1 MEQQTTRRIKSAASV
16 LSGWCLLVFTILLG
30 LMPPGRALA
39 QTAFGERPRLVVGVV
54 VDQMRWDYLSR
65 YYDRFTAD
73 GFRRL
78 IDDGYSC
85 NNCLINYVPTV
96 TAIGHTSAY
105 TGTTPAF
112 HGICGNNF
120 YIDGQKVYCTA
131 DTTVQTVGSSSNRGQ
146 HSPHNLLSTT
156 IGDQLR
162 LHTDFRSKVV
172 GVSYKDR
179 AAILPAGHSAN
190 AAYWLDTKNL
200 CFVSSTYYMTQLPDY
215 AQKVNAAMK
224 KNKDVK
230 KAGDRIGYS
239 PLCGTVTTDMAIAAL
254 QGERLGLGEATDML
268 CVSYS
273 QTDVIGHEWG
283 TRGEHTDEAYLQ
295 LDRDLG
301 RLLQALD
308 SQVGRGNY
316 LLFLTA
322 DHGASHNW
330 RFMREHRLPGGPLY
344 ISRLKTSLDSVCAA
358 RLGAAKAVVGDIM
371 DYRVF
376 LDRKSIAGQ
385 QFDVQQVKDC
395 IVGYLRSLPG
405 VVTATDYEAVRTTSL
420 PQLLTDRL
428 LMGYHPRRSGDVVF
442 IPEPQWYSW
451 WDDVAPTHTT
461 HGEWN
466 PYDAHIPLLF
476 YGWKVSHGA
485 TSREVHISDIAPTVC
500 QMLHIQQPNACSGQ
514 AIAEVVR

>member
-1 MEQQTTRRIKSAASV
+1 MSTASGP
-16 LSGWCLLVFTILLG
+16 SHWCLLVIIFVVS
-30 LMPPGRALA
+30 LMPSGKASA

-65 YYDRFTAD
+65 YYDQFTYD

-78 IDDGYSC
+78 INDGYSC
-85 NNCLINYVPTV
+85 NNCLINYVPTI

-112 HGICGNNF
+112 HGICGNSF
-120 YIDGQKVYCTA
+120 YIDGQKVYCTG
-131 DTTVQTVGSSSNRGQ
+131 DNTVETVGAKGTKGQ
-146 HSPHNLLSTT
+146 HSPRNLLSTT

-190 AAYWLDTKNL
+190 AAYWLDSKNL
-200 CFVSSTYYMTQLPDY
+200 CFVTSTYYMTELPEY
-215 AQKVNAAMK
+215 VRKVNEAMK
-224 KNKDVK
+224 KNKEVQK
-230 KAGDRIGYS
+230 LGERISYS

-254 QGERLGLGEATDML
+254 QGEQLGRGEATDML

-273 QTDVIGHEWG
+273 QTDIIGHEWG

-301 RLLQALD
+301 RLLRALD
-308 SQVGRGNY
+308 EQVGRGNY
-316 LLFLTA
+316 LFFLTA
-322 DHGASHNW
+322 DHAAAHNW
-330 RFMREHRLPGGPLY
+330 NYMREHKLPGGPLY
-344 ISRLKTSLDSVCAA
+344 ISRLKASLDSVCTAQLRA
-358 RLGAAKAVVGDIM
+358 TKPVVGDIM

-376 LDRKSIAGQ
+376 LNRKSIAEQ
-385 QFDVQQVKDC
+385 KLDVQQVKAS
-395 IVGYLRSLPG
+395 IVGFLRTVPG
-405 VVTATDYEAVRTTSL
+405 VMTAVDYETVRTTSL

-428 LMGYHPRRSGDVVF
+428 LMGYHPRRSGDIVF

-451 WDDVAPTHTT
+451 WDDLAPTHTT

-485 TSREVHISDIAPTVC
+485 TSREVHINDIAPTVC
-500 QMLHIQQPNACSGQ
+500 QMLHIQQPNACSGE
-514 AIAEVVR
+514 AITEVVR